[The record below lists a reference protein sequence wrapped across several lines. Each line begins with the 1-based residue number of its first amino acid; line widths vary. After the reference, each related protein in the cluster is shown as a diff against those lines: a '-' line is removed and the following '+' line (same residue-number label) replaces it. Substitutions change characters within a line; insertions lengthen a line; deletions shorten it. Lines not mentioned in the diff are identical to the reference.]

1 MVIQK
6 LLIEEGM
13 KRGLKASREYSVSV
27 LGYDFIGLI
36 SRLAIF
42 FLTGF
47 LINSYFHATIQG
59 NIWLNSLAG
68 FFGVKFP
75 ATLPEWTVK
84 LFTNS
89 GYHNITFWQIV
100 QIISV
105 LIVVVEYL
113 QYDRMLKEKQEKP
126 NITSGA
132 VFAMIGLGLSLI
144 TFPQIIQKIKESRI
158 LSTAPKTDI
167 TKGYGGVPL

>member
-1 MVIQK
+1 MIQK
-6 LLIEEGM
+6 LLVEEGM

-47 LINSYFHATIQG
+47 LINSYFQATIQG
-59 NIWLNSLAG
+59 GVWLNSLAG

-75 ATLPEWTVK
+75 DTLPEWTVK
-84 LFTNS
+84 LFTT

-100 QIISV
+100 QTISV
-105 LIVVVEYL
+105 LIIVVEYM
-113 QYDRMLKEKQEKP
+113 QYDRMLKQNNEKP
-126 NITSGA
+126 NVTTMA

-144 TFPQIIQKIKESRI
+144 TFPQIIQKIQEMRI
-158 LSTAPKTDI
+158 VNNVK
-167 TKGYGGVPL
+167 

>member
-47 LINSYFHATIQG
+47 LINSYFQATIQG
-59 NIWLNSLAG
+59 GIWLNSLAG
-68 FFGVKFP
+68 FFGLNFP
-75 ATLPEWTVK
+75 TTLPEWVTK
-84 LFTNS
+84 LFTT
-89 GYHNITFWQIV
+89 GFHNITFWQIV
-100 QIISV
+100 QTIAV
-105 LIVVVEYL
+105 LIVVVEYM

-126 NITSGA
+126 NVTTTA

-144 TFPQIIQKIKESRI
+144 TFPQIIQKVKEMRI
-158 LSTAPKTDI
+158 INGS
-167 TKGYGGVPL
+167 

>member
-6 LLIEEGM
+6 LLVEEGM

-47 LINSYFHATIQG
+47 LINSYFQATIQG
-59 NIWLNSLAG
+59 GIWLNSLAG
-68 FFGVKFP
+68 FFGLNFP
-75 ATLPEWTVK
+75 TTLPEWVTK
-84 LFTNS
+84 LFTT
-89 GYHNITFWQIV
+89 GFHNITFWQIV
-100 QIISV
+100 QVIAV
-105 LIVVVEYL
+105 LIVVVEYM
-113 QYDRMLKEKQEKP
+113 QYDRMLKQTNEKP
-126 NITSGA
+126 NVTTTA

-144 TFPQIIQKIKESRI
+144 TFPQIIQKVKEMRI
-158 LSTAPKTDI
+158 LNES
-167 TKGYGGVPL
+167 

>member
-6 LLIEEGM
+6 LLLEEGV

-36 SRLAIF
+36 SRLAVF

-47 LINSYFHATIQG
+47 LINSYFRATISG
-59 NIWLNSLAG
+59 GIWLNSLAG

-75 ATLPEWTVK
+75 DTLPEWTVK
-84 LFTNS
+84 LFTT

-100 QIISV
+100 QIIGV
-105 LIVVVEYL
+105 LIVVVEYM
-113 QYDRMLKEKQEKP
+113 QYDRMLKQNNERP
-126 NITSGA
+126 NITTGA

-144 TFPQIIQKIKESRI
+144 TFPQIITKIQEMRI
-158 LSTAPKTDI
+158 LNNVK
-167 TKGYGGVPL
+167 

>member
-1 MVIQK
+1 MVLQK
-6 LLIEEGM
+6 LLLEEGV

-47 LINSYFHATIQG
+47 LINSYFRATISG
-59 NIWLNSLAG
+59 GIWLNSLAG

-75 ATLPEWTVK
+75 DTLPEWTTK
-84 LFTNS
+84 LFTT
-89 GYHNITFWQIV
+89 GYHNITFWQVV
-100 QIISV
+100 QIIGV
-105 LIVVVEYL
+105 LIVVVEFM
-113 QYDRMLKEKQEKP
+113 QYDRLLKQNNEKP
-126 NITSGA
+126 NVTTMA

-144 TFPQIIQKIKESRI
+144 TFPQIVQKIQEMRVI
-158 LSTAPKTDI
+158 N
-167 TKGYGGVPL
+167 G

>member
-6 LLIEEGM
+6 LLVEEGM

-47 LINSYFHATIQG
+47 LINSYFQATIQG
-59 NIWLNSLAG
+59 GIWLNSLAG
-68 FFGVKFP
+68 FFGLNFP
-75 ATLPEWTVK
+75 TTFPEWVTK
-84 LFTNS
+84 LFTT
-89 GYHNITFWQIV
+89 GFHNITFWQIV
-100 QIISV
+100 QVIAV
-105 LIVVVEYL
+105 LIVVVEYM
-113 QYDRMLKEKQEKP
+113 QYDRMLKQTNEKP
-126 NITSGA
+126 NVTTGA

-144 TFPQIIQKIKESRI
+144 TFPQIIQKVKEMRI
-158 LSTAPKTDI
+158 LNES
-167 TKGYGGVPL
+167 

>member
-1 MVIQK
+1 MIQK
-6 LLIEEGM
+6 LLVEEGV

-47 LINSYFHATIQG
+47 LINSYFQATIQG
-59 NIWLNSLAG
+59 GIWLNSLAG
-68 FFGVKFP
+68 VFGLNFP
-75 ATLPEWTVK
+75 TTLPEWTTK
-84 LFTNS
+84 LFTT
-89 GYHNITFWQIV
+89 GFHNITFWQIV
-100 QIISV
+100 QVISV
-105 LIVVVEYL
+105 LIVVVEYM

-126 NITSGA
+126 NITTGA

-144 TFPQIIQKIKESRI
+144 TFPQIVQKIQEMRVI
-158 LSTAPKTDI
+158 N
-167 TKGYGGVPL
+167 G

>member
-6 LLIEEGM
+6 LLVEEGM

-47 LINSYFHATIQG
+47 LINSYFQATIQG
-59 NIWLNSLAG
+59 GIWLNSLAG
-68 FFGVKFP
+68 FFGLNFP
-75 ATLPEWTVK
+75 TTLPEWVTK
-84 LFTNS
+84 LFTT
-89 GYHNITFWQIV
+89 GLKNITFWQIV
-100 QIISV
+100 QTIAV
-105 LIVVVEYL
+105 LIVVVEYM
-113 QYDRMLKEKQEKP
+113 QYDRMLKEKGEKP
-126 NITSGA
+126 NVTTGA

-144 TFPQIIQKIKESRI
+144 TFPQIVQKIKERRI
-158 LSTAPKTDI
+158 I
-167 TKGYGGVPL
+167 NG

>member
-1 MVIQK
+1 MIQK
-6 LLIEEGM
+6 LLVEEGM

-47 LINSYFHATIQG
+47 LINSYFQATIQG
-59 NIWLNSLAG
+59 GIWLNSLAG
-68 FFGVKFP
+68 FFGLNFP
-75 ATLPEWTVK
+75 TTLPEWTTK
-84 LFTNS
+84 LFTT
-89 GYHNITFWQIV
+89 GFHNITFWQIV
-100 QIISV
+100 QVISV
-105 LIVVVEYL
+105 LIVVMEYM

-126 NITSGA
+126 NITTGA

-144 TFPQIIQKIKESRI
+144 TFPQIVQKIQEMRVI
-158 LSTAPKTDI
+158 N
-167 TKGYGGVPL
+167 GQ

>member
-6 LLIEEGM
+6 LLLEEGV

-47 LINSYFHATIQG
+47 LINSYFRATISG
-59 NIWLNSLAG
+59 GIWLNSLAG

-75 ATLPEWTVK
+75 ATLPDWTVK
-84 LFTNS
+84 LFTT

-100 QIISV
+100 QIIGV
-105 LIVVVEYL
+105 LIIVVEYM
-113 QYDRMLKEKQEKP
+113 QYDRMLKQNNEKP
-126 NITSGA
+126 NITTGA

-144 TFPQIIQKIKESRI
+144 TFPQIITKIQEMRI
-158 LSTAPKTDI
+158 LNNVK
-167 TKGYGGVPL
+167 

>member
-6 LLIEEGM
+6 LLVEEGM

-47 LINSYFHATIQG
+47 LINSYFQATIQG
-59 NIWLNSLAG
+59 GIWLNSLAG
-68 FFGVKFP
+68 FFGLNFP
-75 ATLPEWTVK
+75 TTLPEWVTK
-84 LFTNS
+84 LFTT
-89 GYHNITFWQIV
+89 GFHNITFWQIV
-100 QIISV
+100 QVIAV
-105 LIVVVEYL
+105 LIVVVEYM
-113 QYDRMLKEKQEKP
+113 QYDRMLKQTNEKP
-126 NITSGA
+126 NVTTGA

-144 TFPQIIQKIKESRI
+144 TFPQIIQKVKEMRI
-158 LSTAPKTDI
+158 INGS
-167 TKGYGGVPL
+167 

>member
-6 LLIEEGM
+6 LLLEEGV

-47 LINSYFHATIQG
+47 LINSYFQASIQG
-59 NIWLNSLAG
+59 GIWLNSLAG
-68 FFGVKFP
+68 FFGLKFP
-75 ATLPEWTVK
+75 ATLPDWTVK
-84 LFTNS
+84 LFTT

-100 QIISV
+100 QSISV
-105 LIVVVEYL
+105 LIIVVEYM
-113 QYDRMLKEKQEKP
+113 QYDRMLKQNNEKP
-126 NITSGA
+126 NITTMA

-144 TFPQIIQKIKESRI
+144 TFPQIIQKIQEMRI
-158 LSTAPKTDI
+158 LNNVK
-167 TKGYGGVPL
+167 

>member
-42 FLTGF
+42 FITGF
-47 LINSYFHATIQG
+47 LINAYFQATIQG
-59 NIWLNSLAG
+59 GIWLNSLAG

-75 ATLPEWTVK
+75 DSLPEWVTQ
-84 LFTNS
+84 LFTT
-89 GYHNITFWQIV
+89 GYHNITFWQII
-100 QIISV
+100 QTIAV
-105 LIVVVEYL
+105 LIVIVEYM

-126 NITSGA
+126 NATSSA
-132 VFAMIGLGLSLI
+132 VFLMIGLGLSLV
-144 TFPQIIQKIKESRI
+144 TFPQIIQKIQERRI
-158 LSTAPKTDI
+158 LNNGK
-167 TKGYGGVPL
+167 

>member
-47 LINSYFHATIQG
+47 LINSYFQATIQG
-59 NIWLNSLAG
+59 GIWLNSLAG
-68 FFGVKFP
+68 FFGLNFP
-75 ATLPEWTVK
+75 TTLPEWVTK
-84 LFTNS
+84 LFTT
-89 GYHNITFWQIV
+89 GFHNITFWQIV
-100 QIISV
+100 QVIAV
-105 LIVVVEYL
+105 LIVVVEYM
-113 QYDRMLKEKQEKP
+113 QYDRMLKQTNEKP
-126 NITSGA
+126 NVTTGA

-144 TFPQIIQKIKESRI
+144 TFPQIIQKVKELRI
-158 LSTAPKTDI
+158 LN
-167 TKGYGGVPL
+167 GQ